1 MSRQLELSPTAHRCL
16 DRQLA
21 EALDL
26 AVGCR
31 ELSVRVR
38 CDGDPL
44 TVVVLQRLASDL
56 TDLAGCLLPLVGI
69 EPGATTPLFPDSFRP
84 GADTWL
90 AELDNRLGLAGLAA
104 EVDAMT
110 PALETGIARLL
121 SKLAALYQGSR
132 ELLLA
137 AAAGDRA

>member
-1 MSRQLELSPTAHRCL
+1 MSRQLELSPTAHQCL

-26 AVGCR
+26 AVACR

-56 TDLAGCLLPLVGI
+56 TDIAASLLPLVGI
-69 EPGATTPLFPDSFRP
+69 EPVATIPLSREGFRP
-84 GADTWL
+84 GADTWP

-110 PALETGIARLL
+110 PALEAGVVRLL

-137 AAAGDRA
+137 ATAGDRA

>member
-1 MSRQLELSPTAHRCL
+1 MARQPALSPTAHRCL

-26 AVGCR
+26 ASACR
-31 ELSVRVR
+31 ALSVRVR

-56 TDLAGCLLPLVGI
+56 TDLAGSLLPLVGI
-69 EPGATTPLFPDSFRP
+69 EPGATTTMAPKGSVS

-90 AELDNRLGLAGLAA
+90 AELDNRLALAGLAA
-104 EVDAMT
+104 EVDAIS
-110 PALETGIARLL
+110 PALEAGVARLL
-121 SKLAALYQGSR
+121 YKLAALYQGSR

-137 AAAGDRA
+137 ATARDRI